1 MNNKI
6 LKLHKIDERYI
17 LSERKF
23 LYTFGYLCLEEELI
37 KNKNM
42 SKKQLYYFLEQK
54 LVPASELE
62 VTLENVAT
70 GKIILVGRGNNFR
83 AYCRPQENEF
93 INTADVSSNLDE
105 KSINYVKKLSTL
117 IDKYYDYEYE
127 DCSLEYFEEIISCAK
142 LDNHSYGKEIPKK
155 FKNKVK
161 CYKKFN

>member
-37 KNKNM
+37 KNKTM

-70 GKIILVGRGNNFR
+70 GKIILVGRGNKFR
-83 AYCRPQENEF
+83 AYYRPQANEI
-93 INTADVSSNLDE
+93 INTVGLFPNLEE
-105 KSINYVKKLSTL
+105 KSNNHAKKISTL
-117 IDKYYDYEYE
+117 IDNYYEYKDE
-127 DCSLEYFEEIISCAK
+127 ECSLEYLEEILNCAK